1 MSVPGSPAEGMKTVG
16 QVTATNALRFRP
28 DQSAMEI
35 AIKLSE
41 SHMSGGPV
49 VDTEGKYLGFISE
62 FDMLHALRDGK
73 DLNTSTADAIMNRKR
88 FVAEASTT
96 IDEAI
101 DLMERNHLLSLP
113 VEKNGAVAYTVTR
126 HDLMRARL
134 GIGPA
139 GEE

>member
-1 MSVPGSPAEGMKTVG
+1 MSVAGSPAGGMKTVG
-16 QVTATNALRFRP
+16 QVTPTNALRFRP
-28 DQSAMEI
+28 DETAIEI

-41 SHMSGGPV
+41 SHLSGGPV
-49 VDTEGKYLGFISE
+49 VDPGGKYLGFISE
-62 FDMLHALRDGK
+62 FDVLHALRDGK
-73 DLNTSTADAIMNRKR
+73 DLNTTTADAVMNRSR
-88 FVAEASTT
+88 YVAEASTT
-96 IDEAI
+96 IDEAV

-113 VEKNGAVAYTVTR
+113 VERDGVVIYTVTR

>member
-1 MSVPGSPAEGMKTVG
+1 MSIAGSPAEGMKTVG
-16 QVTATNALRFRP
+16 QVTATNGLRFRP
-28 DQSAMEI
+28 DQTAIDI

-41 SHMSGGPV
+41 THLSGGPV
-49 VDTEGKYLGFISE
+49 VDTAGKYLGFISE
-62 FDMLHALRDGK
+62 FDVLRALRGGK
-73 DLNTSTADAIMNRKR
+73 DLNTTTADSVMNRSR
-88 FVAEASTT
+88 YVAEASTT
-96 IDEAI
+96 IDDAI

-113 VEKNGAVAYTVTR
+113 VERNGVVIYTVTR